1 MSWQL
6 LLLLCAA
13 DVFAGYYLSSLSSVL
28 GTPERPLSDLGFK
41 GYLSYWSAVI
51 LRTLALF
58 FHDQDPTISNCL
70 LPASH
75 ALISPAKHKQSVQ
88 TAAANLALAE
98 ERQKKEVVRVRKT
111 LLGFGPPKT
120 EATETVKVEEL
131 AGEEAQAGAARR
143 GPKGWAG
150 EMPRARVSRS
160 ASEDH
165 RELRGEVKREPEESS
180 SGAAMEVEAAG
191 LDVAEV
197 RPVPPRVMTPAPA
210 HPLLQ
215 LDGGDEAVDLETT
228 LDRLSSATNVRV
240 DDVGFALSE
249 LGLLKL
255 ASKAGGEGPVIVITR
270 DMVRQA
276 IKRNRVKRPVL
287 DVMYV
292 LVV

>member
-1 MSWQL
+1 MPLTHLQATICLRS
-6 LLLLCAA
+6 
-13 DVFAGYYLSSLSSVL
+13 FLSSALPSDHCRTWASRATYPTGLPLYSERWLYSSMTRIQPFPTASCQRRTPSSVQQ
-28 GTPERPLSDLGFK
+28 PKAE
-41 GYLSYWSAVI
+41 
-51 LRTLALF
+51 
-58 FHDQDPTISNCL
+58 
-70 LPASH
+70 
-75 ALISPAKHKQSVQ
+75 
-88 TAAANLALAE
+88 AA
-98 ERQKKEVVRVRKT
+98 
-111 LLGFGPPKT
+111 
-120 EATETVKVEEL
+120 ETVKGEES

-180 SGAAMEVEAAG
+180 SGAPMEVEAAG

-292 LVV
+292 LAV